1 MGARLSSQGQARALR
16 LLGVGIALLS
26 LILGIT
32 AYETFSSRNR
42 IFEEREKSLRLLVT
56 TLGEY
61 TERTFLRVDILLKNI
76 GDDLHTINLGTPQGQ
91 RQVAEMLRRRN
102 HDFPEVSSISVV
114 DAQGNLIA
122 ASIPIAA
129 PQANY
134 SDREYFQTA
143 RDRGIKGKTQIS
155 PSILGRKSERWS
167 IPVTLPRY
175 DAQGRFSGA
184 IYVGVDI
191 EKMIAYYRST
201 IPFQG
206 GAAALYLLDGH
217 LLARH
222 PNVEKALEKNFSDT
236 PLFTQHY
243 PAATQGVFQDTSEI
257 DGAKRLIAYSTLT
270 GYPLL
275 ISVSSDESQLEQLW
289 QERLWVPLLTI
300 GISLLCIGGLIV
312 AVSRQLNSQRTLQAR
327 LAWQASHDSVTAL
340 PNRFL
345 FEDRLNKA
353 AQQAVRRNKNLALL
367 FVDLDN
373 FKRIND
379 SLGHAAGDEVL
390 RTAAVWLRTCIRESD
405 TVARF
410 GGDEF
415 AILLPEIQNDGDAG
429 KIAGK
434 ILQQFN
440 EPMRVANR
448 EIRVTGSIGIS
459 LFPRDGRTPSQ
470 LMASA
475 DAAMY
480 RAKEG
485 GRNLA
490 SSFDQELAERIRE
503 RMDIEANLQHALSN
517 AEFELAF
524 QPILSVQSGRIVAAE
539 ALLRWHSPTL
549 GTLQPERF
557 LPIAESMG
565 IMEPIG
571 AWIINE
577 ACRWAAQWPSI
588 DGHLIDLSINISI
601 RQLAQDQLLE
611 LIERALRL
619 HGLPPERLTLDI
631 AENLQLTPDSYQ
643 GRQLIALR
651 EQGIQIAVDD
661 FGTGYAALSYL
672 TQHPINA
679 VKIDRSFVSRLEMHE
694 QDRALA
700 QAVIT
705 LAHGL
710 KLKTIGEGV
719 ETTRQQEI
727 LSEMGCDYLQGHLF
741 GRALSAPVFNEWLRS
756 QSRSRTL

>member
-1 MGARLSSQGQARALR
+1 MGARLSSRGQARTLR
-16 LLGVGIALLS
+16 LLGVGIVLLS
-26 LILGIT
+26 LILGVT
-32 AYETFSSRNR
+32 AYETLSSRER
-42 IFEEREKSLRLLVT
+42 VFEEREKSLRLLVT
-56 TLGEY
+56 ALGEY
-61 TERTFLRVDILLKNI
+61 TERTFLRVDVLLKNI
-76 GDDLHTINLGTPQGQ
+76 GDDLNAINLEHPQGQ
-91 RQVAEMLRRRN
+91 RQAAEMLRRRN

-114 DAQGNLIA
+114 DAQGKLIA

-129 PQANY
+129 PQDY

-175 DAQGRFSGA
+175 DGQGRFAGA
-184 IYVGVDI
+184 IYVGVDV

-206 GAAALYLLDGH
+206 GAAALYRLDGH

-222 PNVEKALEKNFSDT
+222 PNVEKALERNFAET

-243 PAATQGVFQDTSEI
+243 PAATQGVFKDTSEI
-257 DGAKRLIAYSTLT
+257 DGRKRLIAYSTLT

-275 ISVSSDESQLEQLW
+275 ISVSSDEDQLEQVW

-300 GISLLCIGGLIV
+300 GISLLFIGGLIV
-312 AVSRQLNSQRTLQAR
+312 AISRQLNSQRTLQAR

-353 AQQAVRRNKNLALL
+353 AQQAVRRNKSLALL

-415 AILLPEIQNDGDAG
+415 AILLPEIQSDEDAG

-440 EPMRVANR
+440 EPMRVSNR

-459 LFPRDGRTPSQ
+459 IFPRDGRTPSQ

-490 SSFDQELAERIRE
+490 CSFDQELAERIRE
-503 RMDIEANLQHALSN
+503 RMDIEANLQHALNN

-524 QPILSVQSGRIVAAE
+524 QPILSVQSGSIIAAE

-571 AWIINE
+571 NWIINE
-577 ACRWAAQWPSI
+577 ACRWASQWPSV
-588 DGHLIDLSINISI
+588 DGRQIDLSINISI
-601 RQLAQDQLLE
+601 RQLAQDQLVE

-643 GRQLIALR
+643 GQQLIALR
-651 EQGIQIAVDD
+651 EHGIQIAVDD

-679 VKIDRSFVSRLEMHE
+679 VKIDKSFVSRLAMYE

-727 LSEMGCDYLQGHLF
+727 LSQMGCDYLQGHLF